1 MSGWVVGWM
10 AVGFL
15 GAHRE
20 ASAAPL
26 PEARRDEARAPTP
39 RELDA
44 GARLDDRACGLGL
57 GWAWPGV
64 GRFCARRPAEGAAL
78 GALGAVDLAAGVA
91 FLPASAEPGVGGAP
105 GLPWVGLQNVYML
118 GLALDSFDVRLAEHK
133 LYTPPETL
141 GELVRAPFR
150 PVVLGK
156 PGVWLGGG
164 ALIGGAIA
172 VTVATSG
179 DLALFPSGVRPNV
192 FGASLPPAAGY
203 PAGAIADVVVFEHV
217 ALGEEA
223 LFRGVIQS
231 GLSRAL
237 DPTAGWVLASLAFGL
252 AHVPN
257 LLAVPAEDR
266 LSYLAFSVPYI
277 TAAGFTLGALYQGYG
292 FRLSHSVAVHFWYD
306 VVVGGIAFA
315 ADPEHGPFSLT
326 IAAPF

>member
-1 MSGWVVGWM
+1 MWLWMLGWM
-10 AVGFL
+10 AS
-15 GAHRE
+15 AT
-20 ASAAPL
+20 AAPL
-26 PEARRDEARAPTP
+26 PEVRRDEAQAPTP
-39 RELDA
+39 REQDA
-44 GARLDDRACGLGL
+44 GARLADPACGLGL

-64 GRFCARRPAEGAAL
+64 GRFCSRRPAEGAAL
-78 GALGAVDLAAGVA
+78 GVIGAVDLAGGIALV
-91 FLPASAEPGVGGAP
+91 PASAAPGVGGAP

-118 GLALDSFDVRLAEHK
+118 GLALDSFDVRLAEQK
-133 LYTPPETL
+133 LYTPSETL

-150 PVVLGK
+150 PVVLAK

-172 VTVATSG
+172 VTLATSS
-179 DLALFPSGVRPNV
+179 DLTLFPAGARPNV
-192 FGASLPPAAGY
+192 FGASLPAAAGY
-203 PAGAIADVVVFEHV
+203 PAGAVADMVVFEHV

-223 LFRGVIQS
+223 VFRGVIQS
-231 GLSRAL
+231 GLSRVL

-292 FRLSHSVAVHFWYD
+292 FHLSHSVAVHFWYD

-326 IAAPF
+326 VAAPF